1 LGTTTQANATPVAY
15 STPDLTDQSLLNLI
29 NTLPP
34 RIGQT
39 AFTSLPIALQWL
51 QSSNKFF
58 LIRGGTENIVKS
70 NLEVYLDAGRYDSYI
85 GDGTTVNDLS
95 GNGRGS
101 TLTNGVSFNTSGVG
115 SFVLDGTDD
124 KIVGNTF
131 TPNIT
136 NKTLCG
142 WVKLSNVT
150 QSGGGLINIQGAAGE
165 PFDAIVYN
173 ETGQG
178 WGFGS
183 TGFARTAWS
192 GYKETSTTQWVFMCA
207 TYANNNYNLYRNG
220 VLILNTTLYNAYTFN
235 VSCRVQMGERHT
247 GGSNVFLAGNVACG
261 MLYSKALSPE
271 EVLQNFN
278 AQKYRFGYYDSVQD
292 GLIFNLDAGNYLSY
306 PRSGTAW
313 TDLTGKGN
321 NGTLTNG
328 PTFSG
333 GTTPSIV
340 FDGSDDYVNCINNT
354 NITGSKPSTMEIT
367 CEFTSLPLTFVN
379 AMMQIGEGSGHGN
392 FRLLYLR
399 YVSGEAPQPRLSVA
413 WYDSGF
419 ETNFTP
425 IQNQI
430 YTFTYTDN
438 GSNESKLY
446 INGSLLTTY
455 TSYTPLETNT
465 NALYIGKFS
474 YGGVLSG
481 KVYNTKIYNRV
492 LTPQEVIQN
501 FESQRVNYGI
511 TGITTNGLVLNLD
524 SGNNASYNG
533 SGTTWVD
540 ISGSEFDGVLTNG
553 PTYSNSGA
561 TSSISFDGT
570 DDYCDISGTTNFN
583 SNILTFS
590 LWFKTNSTTLPF
602 GYVFAKQIDS
612 SYGSFWFYTVG
623 GNSYK
628 LGCGTNNGYSESTS
642 FSPNINTWYNIVG
655 VYNGTNMLFYL
666 NGSLTSTTAYAGGA
680 PIKYASYPISL
691 GRYGSLFT
699 NQISSACN
707 IASFLLYNRDLSAS
721 EVLNNYN
728 ATKSRFGL

>member
-1 LGTTTQANATPVAY
+1 
-15 STPDLTDQSLLNLI
+15 
-29 NTLPP
+29 
-34 RIGQT
+34 
-39 AFTSLPIALQWL
+39 
-51 QSSNKFF
+51 
-58 LIRGGTENIVKS
+58 
-70 NLEVYLDAGRYDSYI
+70 
-85 GDGTTVNDLS
+85 
-95 GNGRGS
+95 
-101 TLTNGVSFNTSGVG
+101 
-115 SFVLDGTDD
+115 
-124 KIVGNTF
+124 
-131 TPNIT
+131 
-136 NKTLCG
+136 
-142 WVKLSNVT
+142 
-150 QSGGGLINIQGAAGE
+150 
-165 PFDAIVYN
+165 
-173 ETGQG
+173 
-178 WGFGS
+178 
-183 TGFARTAWS
+183 
-192 GYKETSTTQWVFMCA
+192 
-207 TYANNNYNLYRNG
+207 
-220 VLILNTTLYNAYTFN
+220 
-235 VSCRVQMGERHT
+235 
-247 GGSNVFLAGNVACG
+247 
-261 MLYSKALSPE
+261 
-271 EVLQNFN
+271 
-278 AQKYRFGYYDSVQD
+278 
-292 GLIFNLDAGNYLSY
+292 LDAGNYLSY
-306 PRSGTAW
+306 PRSGTTW

-399 YVSGEAPQPRLSVA
+399 YVSGETPQPRLSVA

-524 SGNNASYNG
+524 AANTASYNG

-540 ISGSEFDGVLTNG
+540 ISGSEFDGTLING
-553 PTYSNSGA
+553 PTYSNSG
-561 TSSISFDGT
+561 TSSSISFDGT
-570 DDYCDISGTTNFN
+570 DDYARVSDINTAS
-583 SNILTFS
+583 
-590 LWFKTNSTTLPF
+590 
-602 GYVFAKQIDS
+602 AES
-612 SYGSFWFYTVG
+612 SWVLETVG
-623 GNSYK
+623 SDIRLYI
-628 LGCGTNNGYSESTS
+628 TNNSLLSFASTS
-642 FSPNINTWYNIVG
+642 FSTLVWTYIVGTFNGTTIKIYKNSVLGDITGTIAGLNDSNLNINIGALYSQ
-655 VYNGTNMLFYL
+655 
-666 NGSLTSTTAYAGGA
+666 NGSEGGTGLWNG
-680 PIKYASYPISL
+680 K
-691 GRYGSLFT
+691 
-699 NQISSACN
+699 
-707 IASFLLYNRDLSAS
+707 IANVKIYNRALSQA